1 MQEMDTKEL
10 FIKTEKEFMADL
22 PRFSFPGK
30 IVVVQ
35 SEDEA
40 KRAVA
45 MLRQQQWVGIDT
57 ETRPSFRK
65 GEMHKVAL
73 LQVSTEDVCFLF
85 RLCQTGLTKE
95 MLDLLTDPAVLKIGL
110 SLTDDLHMLRQRA
123 HFEPSNWLDLQQY
136 VGEMGIEDRSL
147 QRIYANVFHK
157 YLTKRAQ
164 RTNWE
169 ADVLSDKQKQ
179 YAATDA
185 YTCLQLYKE
194 LKHLRETG
202 AYKLVTA

>member
-1 MQEMDTKEL
+1 MYTREL
-10 FIKTEKEFMADL
+10 FIKTDKEFIASL

-35 SEDEA
+35 SADEA
-40 KRAVA
+40 KRAAA
-45 MLRQQQWVGIDT
+45 MLQKEQQVGIDT

-65 GEMHKVAL
+65 GEVHKVAL
-73 LQVSTEDVCFLF
+73 LQVSTEEVCFLF

-95 MLDLLTDPAVLKIGL
+95 LLDLLTAPSVLKIGL
-110 SLTDDLHMLRQRA
+110 SLTDDLHMLRQRVQ
-123 HFEPSNWLDLQQY
+123 FEPSNWLDLQHY

-169 ADVLSDKQKQ
+169 ADVLSDKQKI

>member
-1 MQEMDTKEL
+1 MEIREL

-35 SEDEA
+35 SEAEA
-40 KRAVA
+40 KRAVTI
-45 MLRQQQWVGIDT
+45 LRKQHLVGIDT

-65 GEMHKVAL
+65 GEVHKVAL
-73 LQVSTEDVCFLF
+73 LQISTDNICFLF
-85 RLCQTGLTKE
+85 RLCMTGLTE
-95 MLDLLTDPAVLKIGL
+95 DILGLLTDPAILKIGL
-110 SLTDDLHMLRQRA
+110 SLTDDLHMLRQRI

-136 VGEMGIEDRSL
+136 VAEMGIEDRSL

-169 ADVLSDKQKQ
+169 IDVLSDKQKL

-185 YTCLQLYKE
+185 FTCLQLYKE
-194 LKHLRETG
+194 LKRLRETG